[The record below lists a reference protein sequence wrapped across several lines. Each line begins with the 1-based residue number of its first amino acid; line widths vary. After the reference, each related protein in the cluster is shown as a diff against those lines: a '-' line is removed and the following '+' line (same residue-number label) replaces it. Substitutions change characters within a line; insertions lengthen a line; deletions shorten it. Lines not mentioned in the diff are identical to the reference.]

1 MRDIAPYAAQ
11 STLVLPDERLTRFDQ
26 FPPDDSSL
34 NLQHYWQI
42 LTKRKWQIAACFA
55 VVVLCVSIG
64 TFCMTPV
71 YTASATLMIEERAPE
86 VLDIRKVL
94 SESLGTD
101 AHDYYETQ
109 YEILRSRHLATQII
123 EEQHLQ
129 DHPVFH
135 DVETE
140 TRTGEHRLGQLV
152 DAYLDTLTIE
162 PIAKTHLVRV
172 GISTPDP
179 ELSAQLANAHI
190 ETYIQQRISLHA
202 EATEGARRFLE
213 IKLGALK
220 EQVAQ
225 SEAVLNDYRR
235 ENRIISLDEK
245 DNIVVERLAD
255 LNSRLT
261 EAEAERVTLEARIYL
276 THSRAYNSI
285 PEVVNNTLIQ
295 TLKSDLSSL
304 EGQYAHLA
312 AQFKPGYPRLA
323 QLKAQVEGT
332 RSRLQQEVR
341 RVVGG
346 IESAYLAAK
355 VKEDGLRAK
364 LEEQRAVALSLKDA
378 SVEYA
383 ILAREVEAQRQ
394 FYDVLLR
401 RVTEIRVAA
410 GLPTSK
416 VQILDRAT
424 PPRYPSQPK
433 KKLNLLLGAL
443 VGLVGGIGLAFVFE
457 YFDTTLKT
465 PETVEHY
472 LHLPSLSVVPDFV
485 SIPHKQPQLPALTAE
500 SYRLLRTALLLSPET
515 APKIIL
521 LTSGKQAEG
530 KTATTVNTAM
540 MFAQMG
546 VKVLIIDADLRRP
559 ACHLFMNVEKSVGLS
574 SVLMRQV
581 ELREAIT
588 PTPFANLF
596 LLSSGP
602 AVPNPTEIVG
612 SADMQALL
620 AALRPSYDYIFVD
633 SPPVIPVSDAVI
645 LSTMVDGVVLVAN
658 ARSTP
663 KQIVK
668 AACSRLQ
675 YAKANILGVVLNQ
688 VDIQTAGYENS
699 YSYASD
705 YYQSVEL

>member
-1 MRDIAPYAAQ
+1 MRDITPYTAR
-11 STLVLPDERLTRFDQ
+11 STLVLPDGGHAGFDQ

-34 NLQHYWQI
+34 NPQRYWQV
-42 LTKRKWQIAACFA
+42 LTKRKWQIAVFFA
-55 VVVLCVSIG
+55 VVVLCVGIG
-64 TFCMTPV
+64 TFFVTPV
-71 YTASATLMIEERAPE
+71 YTASATLLIEERSPE
-86 VLDIRKVL
+86 ILDIRKVL

-109 YEILRSRHLATQII
+109 YEILRSRHLATQIVV
-123 EEQHLQ
+123 EQHLQ
-129 DHPVFH
+129 DYPVFH
-135 DVETE
+135 DAETE
-140 TRTGEHRLGQLV
+140 TRTEEHRQAQLV
-152 DAYLDTLTIE
+152 EAYLEVLTVE

-172 GISTPDP
+172 KISTPDP
-179 ELSAQLANAHI
+179 ELSAQLANAHV
-190 ETYIQQRISLHA
+190 ETYIQQGITLQA
-202 EATEGARRFLE
+202 EATETARRFLE
-213 IKLGALK
+213 IKLGELK
-220 EQVAQ
+220 ERVAQ

-235 ENRIISLDEK
+235 ENRIISLDDKE
-245 DNIVVERLAD
+245 NVVVERLVD
-255 LNSRLT
+255 LNRRLT
-261 EAEAERVTLEARIYL
+261 ESEVERVTLEAQMHLI
-276 THSRAYNSI
+276 HSRAYDSI
-285 PEVVNNTLIQ
+285 PEVVNNRLIQ

-312 AQFKPGYPRLA
+312 AQFKPGYPRRA
-323 QLKAQVEGT
+323 QLQAQVEKT
-332 RSRLQQEVR
+332 RSRLRQEVR

-346 IESAYLAAK
+346 IESAFLAAK
-355 VKEDGLRAK
+355 VKEERLREK
-364 LEEQRAVALSLKDA
+364 LEEQRTVALSLKDA

-383 ILAREVEAQRQ
+383 ILAREVETQRQ
-394 FYDVLLR
+394 FYDVLLQ

-443 VGLVGGIGLAFVFE
+443 VGLVGGLGLAFVFE
-457 YFDTTLKT
+457 CFDNTLKT
-465 PETVEHY
+465 AETVERY

-485 SIPHKQPQLPALTAE
+485 STSPNQPQLPALTAE

-515 APKIIL
+515 TPKTVL

-559 ACHLFMNVEKSVGLS
+559 ACHLFMQVEKNVGLS
-574 SVLMRQV
+574 SVLLGQV
-581 ELREAIT
+581 EVREAIT

-658 ARSTP
+658 GRDTP

-668 AACSRLQ
+668 EACSRLQ
-675 YAKANILGVVLNQ
+675 YAKANILGVVLNR

-699 YSYASD
+699 YPYSSD
-705 YYQSVEL
+705 HYQSVEL